1 MKLPDSEYD
10 YVPDPRRNTE
20 ELKYLIFK
28 LLMLL
33 LRYYLHDAKG
43 EYIFIDTRIEY
54 ENING
59 LYTRKYLLYIKV
71 RDTVL
76 TRSFYNR
83 IFPSPLCQRGIINE
97 YINRNLYLC
106 GFKFTLKDFELPT
119 SMSNSELKRRIL
131 ENIFNIVTHMTV
143 TNVNFYLPE
152 EFISSRLQFDKHY
165 GEEDN
170 IFNNTY
176 IPCIHFEW
184 IKLIPMFERDLL
196 DAVRLLHAYIDELDK
211 HMKEILFKK

>member
-33 LRYYLHDAKG
+33 LRYYVHDAKE
-43 EYIFIDTRIEY
+43 EYIFIDTRIDDEK
-54 ENING
+54 ING
-59 LYTRKYLLYIKV
+59 VYTRKYVLYVQV

-83 IFPSPLCQRGIINE
+83 AFPSPLCQRGIINKRIE
-97 YINRNLYLC
+97 GNWYLC
-106 GFKFTLKDFELPT
+106 GFKFTLKDFELP
-119 SMSNSELKRRIL
+119 MAMYNSELKRKIL
-131 ENIFNIVTHMTV
+131 ENIFGIITHMTV

-152 EFISSRLQFDKHY
+152 EFISSRLQFDRHY

-170 IFNNTY
+170 TFNNFY
-176 IPCIHFEW
+176 IPYFHFEW
-184 IKLIPMFERDLL
+184 IQLIPMFEHDLW
-196 DAVRLLHAYIDELDK
+196 DSVRLLHAYIDELDK